1 MKSTVIQTRSYVP
14 LHIKGEAVP
23 HLSSLTQFHGIAD
36 QALIRLAKR
45 RTGLRVPDR
54 WVAIALILGNYI
66 PIPVASPGHR
76 KNAQATEGT
85 PPPKLRLIRGGRI
98 GR

>member
-1 MKSTVIQTRSYVP
+1 MNHTVAQTETRVF
-14 LHIKGEAVP
+14 LRIKGDAIRY
-23 HLSSLTQFHGIAD
+23 LSSLLQFHGIPD
-36 QALIRLAKR
+36 HSLIRLAKR

-66 PIPVASPGHR
+66 PIPVPTPEHR
-76 KNAQATEGT
+76 RHVEANRAPA
-85 PPPKLRLIRGGRI
+85 PAKLTLITGGRI